1 MKRVWIFGDSFAD
14 PNDNDDIE
22 YNFTSWHKRLG
33 NVTNFAKCSTGP
45 HYSLK
50 ELYKLYNKF
59 TKDDHI
65 VFIISGRERIHFH
78 VSDDYDS
85 DIIPED
91 VMVDNNRGKI
101 SLYSYDGEHPKK
113 QMWYDDNV
121 DSMKYACKTFKEE
134 IDTIVMKCESFLYS
148 ISRLQKCKVTA
159 FLLDTKESYLRD
171 RLNDDLFYLHN
182 YSLKDAS
189 REEFTNFNANRFPKN
204 ELRKNHLSE
213 ENHDIMEDIVK
224 TSIYKPFKKSFVDP
238 TPFEVDKDRFIYD

>member
-1 MKRVWIFGDSFAD
+1 
-14 PNDNDDIE
+14 
-22 YNFTSWHKRLG
+22 
-33 NVTNFAKCSTGP
+33 
-45 HYSLK
+45 
-50 ELYKLYNKF
+50 
-59 TKDDHI
+59 
-65 VFIISGRERIHFH
+65 
-78 VSDDYDS
+78 
-85 DIIPED
+85 
-91 VMVDNNRGKI
+91 
-101 SLYSYDGEHPKK
+101 
-113 QMWYDDNV
+113 
-121 DSMKYACKTFKEE
+121 MKYACKTFKEE

-182 YSLKDAS
+182 YSLTDAS